1 MAIYLGVRWDLSCGD
16 VWRNVEIFSPVLNLY
31 FDLRRFQ
38 LSYMQRAN
46 IVRKTSFRLSGLLAH
61 LKKTVFFSSNSDSHR
76 KLSDFL
82 KGAGKGQISP
92 RRRRQEIWKLRAGN
106 LQTS

>member
-1 MAIYLGVRWDLSCGD
+1 
-16 VWRNVEIFSPVLNLY
+16 
-31 FDLRRFQ
+31 
-38 LSYMQRAN
+38 MQRAN

-61 LKKTVFFSSNSDSHR
+61 LKKTFFSSNSDSHR